1 MSLGQGLGQGL
12 MLVAQNVAQNRRANQ
27 AQKRQLEMFNL
38 KRVADIEDFQK
49 MEELK
54 DSLTSKKRQRNLD
67 LLTAKYGNNNAI
79 PQTNATIPSSEP
91 ISENGAVPLPIPMP
105 SLPVQEQANP
115 AQPQVAPAMFN
126 DKAWQTE
133 HYQDYID
140 PNSDSN
146 FFDEKGF
153 RQGLKNARDEYQNQ
167 QYAKSLGY
175 GDVPVSVM
183 KSPMFTDV
191 MREKGEERKI
201 GYKTQGNKIAQKILT
216 DKDYRTGKKQLTDSE
231 LEALAKGGINI
242 DSLYRSDGSLDV
254 ANATEAARIIATNM
268 KPQQIAVSLR
278 PPKVGRGGGGRGRS
292 GGGSG
297 GGASGGGASGYKQTR
312 DGNFVKVDKRGN
324 PAGQIISAKDAYNM
338 GITNTAPQ
346 RRPRAVQGGGGG
358 GTAELIRQQLNS
370 IKGFD

>member
-54 DSLTSKKRQRNLD
+54 DNLTSKKRQRNLD

-79 PQTNATIPSSEP
+79 PQTNAAIPSSEP

-105 SLPVQEQANP
+105 SSPVQEQANP

-126 DKAWQTE
+126 DKAWQQQHFE
-133 HYQDYID
+133 DYYD
-140 PNSDSN
+140 DETGA
-146 FFDEKGF
+146 FDKKGF
-153 RQGLKNARDEYQNQ
+153 RKGLEDAQKENATL
-167 QYAKSLGY
+167 QYLRANNL
-175 GDVPVSVM
+175 DVPEGVNLGTL
-183 KSPMFTDV
+183 SPFIGSMLG
-191 MREKGEERKI
+191 EKKETKKLE
-201 GYKTQGNKIAQKILT
+201 YKTQGNKIAQKILT
-216 DKDYRTGKKQLTDSE
+216 DPGYRTGKKQLTDSE

-292 GGGSG
+292 GGASG
-297 GGASGGGASGYKQTR
+297 GGTSGGGASGYKQTR